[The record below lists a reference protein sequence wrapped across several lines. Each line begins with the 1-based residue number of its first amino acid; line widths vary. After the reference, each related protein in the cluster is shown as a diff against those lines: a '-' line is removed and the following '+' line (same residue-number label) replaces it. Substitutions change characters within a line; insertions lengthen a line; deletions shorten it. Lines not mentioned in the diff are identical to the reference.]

1 MHDEKM
7 DWDEYYGGPSRSMV
21 KREAL
26 DVLALAKELVALS
39 ERELERV
46 PLSDALRDQVNEAKR
61 IIGECIERAKK
72 VGF

>member
-26 DVLALAKELVALS
+26 DVLVLAKELVARTGARAA
-39 ERELERV
+39 ERCAAR
-46 PLSDALRDQVNEAKR
+46 SGA
-61 IIGECIERAKK
+61 
-72 VGF
+72 